1 MKNHPGLIHIMKKFC
16 TVLAALA
23 LLVSCSKQ
31 QSDEE
36 KKAEVEKQ
44 VQERLAAERQTE
56 EQKRLAQQ
64 QADLEAREKALADKE
79 AATTSTT
86 TMATTTV
93 TEPTPAEREPVTRDR
108 VTSETTER
116 RSSASYGTFY
126 RKLEPYGAWRDTSD
140 YGYVWQ
146 PREAEDRT
154 WRPYTEGHW
163 VYTDAGWTWVSEEPF
178 GWATYHYG
186 RWVRLHR
193 VGWVW
198 VPGEEWAPAWVS
210 WRTSKDYVGWAPLP
224 PEARFDRKHGIHN
237 WADNYYDISPDQY
250 SFVPGNEFGSRRVKT
265 SVVPVERNVTIVI
278 DTTNVTNITY
288 ANLMVVNQGPNFE
301 EMRTRSHQ
309 PIERFRLQRRT
320 ETTSDDSRATV
331 RGEFLEMHAPV
342 ISRVPGIDRPQ
353 TIKETL
359 TQSTV
364 EKTWSADTDRS
375 ASERA
380 RVKMRTEA
388 APPADAP
395 SKIFVKPDN
404 APVTST
410 PAGTV
415 AATAAP
421 STPVPVTTPAS
432 TAAATTAPASPT
444 PVATPASTVAVTPKA
459 TATVVSTPRPSVSH
473 SPSVAPTATPVST
486 PVATPASTVAPT
498 PKATATAVSTPRPSV
513 SLAPSVAPTATPV
526 STPIPSVAA
535 SPSATARHPLPS
547 RPPRVSPSS
556 TIAPAVSVA
565 PAVSTSPSA
574 TAMSP
579 APPAPPVKIKPRPTP
594 LPNADTITRPPV
606 VPSVPPAIKPPPTPK
621 PAETVPAESIAKPLP
636 VYTPPETSK
645 AISPR
650 VPPVTTPPPRE
661 RNPEQLRSPA
671 PAKATPTPAVPLD
684 PAVPPP
690 ASTDGKLA
698 PVVPPPVSNVRPDKR
713 RLSPVVVPKEPPL
726 TTSPSPTAVPQ

>member
-1 MKNHPGLIHIMKKFC
+1 MKKFC

-36 KKAEVEKQ
+36 KRAEVEKQ

-93 TEPTPAEREPVTRDR
+93 TEPTPIERETTTRRDR

-146 PREAEDRT
+146 PREAEDRN

-186 RWVRLHR
+186 RWVRLRR

-250 SFVPGNEFGSRRVKT
+250 SFVPGDEFGSRRVKT

-288 ANLMVVNQGPNFE
+288 ANTMVVNQGPNFE

-364 EKTWSADTDRS
+364 EKTWSAETDRS

-395 SKIFVKPDN
+395 SKTFVRPDN
-404 APVTST
+404 VPVTST
-410 PAGTV
+410 PASTV
-415 AATAAP
+415 AASTAP
-421 STPVPVTTPAS
+421 SSPVPVTTPAS
-432 TAAATTAPASPT
+432 TAAARTAPATPT
-444 PVATPASTVAVTPKA
+444 PAMTPASTVAA
-459 TATVVSTPRPSVSH
+459 TKPP
-473 SPSVAPTATPVST
+473 ATP
-486 PVATPASTVAPT
+486 TPASTVAAT
-498 PKATATAVSTPRPSV
+498 PKPTATAVSTPRPSV
-513 SLAPSVAPTATPV
+513 SLAPTVAPTATPV

-535 SPSATARHPLPS
+535 SPSATVRHPVPS
-547 RPPRVSPSS
+547 RPPRVTPSS
-556 TIAPAVSVA
+556 TIAPAISVA
-565 PAVSTSPSA
+565 PAVSA
-574 TAMSP
+574 SP
-579 APPAPPVKIKPRPTP
+579 APIATPPALSTPPVRIKPRPTLP
-594 LPNADTITRPPV
+594 PNADTMTPQPV
-606 VPSVPPAIKPPPTPK
+606 VPSVPPAIQPAPTLK
-621 PAETVPAESIAKPLP
+621 PAETVPPESVAKPLP
-636 VYTPPETSK
+636 VYSPPTTSR
-645 AISPR
+645 ALTPR
-650 VPPVTTPPPRE
+650 VPPVSTAPPRDM
-661 RNPEQLRSPA
+661 NPEQLRTTP
-671 PAKATPTPAVPLD
+671 PAKATPTPATPLD

-698 PVVPPPVSNVRPDKR
+698 PAVPPPVNNVRPDKR
-713 RLSPVVVPKEPPL
+713 RLSPLVVPNEPLLP
-726 TTSPSPTAVPQ
+726 SPSPTAIPQ

>member
-1 MKNHPGLIHIMKKFC
+1 MKKFC
-16 TVLAALA
+16 TVLTALA

-36 KKAEVEKQ
+36 KRAEVEKQ

-64 QADLEAREKALADKE
+64 QADLEAREKAVADKE
-79 AATTSTT
+79 AATT

-93 TEPTPAEREPVTRDR
+93 TEPTPAERETVTRER

-126 RKLEPYGAWRDTSD
+126 RKLEPYGAWRDTAT

-146 PREAEDRT
+146 PREAEDRS
-154 WRPYTEGHW
+154 WRPYTDGHW

-198 VPGEEWAPAWVS
+198 VPGDEWAPAWVS
-210 WRTSKDYVGWAPLP
+210 WRTSKDYIGWAPLP

-265 SVVPVERNVTIVI
+265 SVVPVERNVAIVI

-288 ANLMVVNQGPNFE
+288 ANTMVVNQGPNFE
-301 EMRTRSHQ
+301 EVRTRSRE
-309 PIERFRLQRRT
+309 PIDRYRLQRRT
-320 ETTSDDSRATV
+320 ETSSDDSKATV
-331 RGEFLEMHAPV
+331 RGEFLEMHTPV

-353 TIKETL
+353 TIRETL

-364 EKTWSADTDRS
+364 EKTWSAETDRS

-380 RVKMRTEA
+380 RVKMRTEVA
-388 APPADAP
+388 APADAP
-395 SKIFVKPDN
+395 PKTFVKPDN
-404 APVTST
+404 APVAST
-410 PAGTV
+410 PASTV

-421 STPVPVTTPAS
+421 ATPVPMS
-432 TAAATTAPASPT
+432 TASSTVAATAAPATPT
-444 PVATPASTVAVTPKA
+444 PVATPSSTVPATPKA
-459 TATVVSTPRPSVSH
+459 TPTAVATPRPAVSH
-473 SPSVAPTATPVST
+473 SPSVVPT
-486 PVATPASTVAPT
+486 ATPASTSP
-498 PKATATAVSTPRPSV
+498 
-513 SLAPSVAPTATPV
+513 
-526 STPIPSVAA
+526 PSVAA
-535 SPSATARHPLPS
+535 TPSSTPRHPGPS

-556 TIAPAVSVA
+556 TVA
-565 PAVSTSPSA
+565 PVVPALPAATATPPPPRMTPAISKPKPSPSA
-574 TAMSP
+574 TPEASP
-579 APPAPPVKIKPRPTP
+579 STDA
-594 LPNADTITRPPV
+594 
-606 VPSVPPAIKPPPTPK
+606 SVPA
-621 PAETVPAESIAKPLP
+621 VAKPLP
-636 VYTPPETSK
+636 TPRPAESVPEEAVAKPLPIYTPPATSK
-645 AISPR
+645 AIPPR

-661 RNPEQLRSPA
+661 RNPKEFRTPA
-671 PAKATPTPAVPLD
+671 PVITMPTVAPLD
-684 PAVPPP
+684 PAVP
-690 ASTDGKLA
+690 SVT
-698 PVVPPPVSNVRPDKR
+698 PPPTKPDE
-713 RLSPVVVPKEPPL
+713 VAQPL
-726 TTSPSPTAVPQ
+726 TLPAGNHPKADSRKPPRPNLKEITLPTPTPTAIER